1 MPFNMKGFDINPKS
15 NLEKLSFKEVLL
27 NIDPL
32 LLYQNYIKDT
42 FHPDERYKYSTL
54 EEIGVDIFRW
64 MREPQIRLIA
74 INSPE
79 FGRFQKNYE
88 DDNYE
93 QTINACRAARML
105 RGRDGNVIGHPIELL
120 NFAKINHPEW
130 FIDPVMAKIWE
141 LIILFHDIAE
151 FLLMKNGRPAICDFV
166 TDTKTQEDRLW
177 ELKTITQ
184 IINSL
189 PINSQPLKNYII
201 SVCNK
206 EGSIGKKLGQLEH
219 DLFVFSCLNSEDKIE
234 KIRELGSLKFVNTQ
248 DKIQKI
254 RGNTLNNII
263 EYTTAINTDCLS
275 NERETRNSR
284 FQQGLIDQRN
294 IGTNNVIY
302 TNKFQK
308 PNT

>member
-1 MPFNMKGFDINPKS
+1 MTKKFNMDGFKINPFQKMEELSFEEILLDINPIS
-15 NLEKLSFKEVLL
+15 
-27 NIDPL
+27 
-32 LLYQNYIKDT
+32 LYRWYIKNT
-42 FHPDERYKYSTL
+42 FHPDEKYKYSTL

-64 MREPQIRLIA
+64 VREPQIRLIA

-93 QTINACRAARML
+93 QTINACRAARIL
-105 RGRDGNVIGHPIELL
+105 RGRDGNVAGHPIELL

-130 FIDPVMAKIWE
+130 FIDPVMSKIWE

-151 FLLMKNGRPAICDFV
+151 FLLIKNGRPAICDFV

-189 PINSQPLKNYII
+189 PINSQRLKDYII

-206 EGSIGKKLGQLEH
+206 EGSMGKKLGQLEH

-234 KIRELGSLKFVNTQ
+234 KIRELGKLSFVNTF
-248 DKIQKI
+248 DEIQKI
-254 RGNTLNNII
+254 RGNTLNNILD
-263 EYTTAINTDCLS
+263 YTANINTECLS
-275 NERETRNSR
+275 SEREIRN
-284 FQQGLIDQRN
+284 
-294 IGTNNVIY
+294 
-302 TNKFQK
+302 
-308 PNT
+308 